1 MLDILCIGDSVID
14 IFLKIPEANPNFKL
28 EDSGKKLLMNLGEKI
43 SLEKYIL
50 DIGGNATNTS
60 VGISR
65 FGFNV
70 GLCAE
75 IGQDEFSAKIINR
88 LKEENI
94 NRNFL
99 RQTPEAKT
107 SFSVILNYGG
117 ERTIFSEHVLREHN
131 FDFEPLE
138 TKFIYLTSLGNKW
151 EEAYKKTL
159 NFVIN
164 KKPILAFN
172 PGTLQ
177 IEKKDKLIMDI
188 IEISD
193 YLFLNKEEAEEI
205 LYGKEL
211 DLETKDRKQVFKKLL
226 FGLKS
231 LGAKNVI
238 ITDSD
243 NGSYACDN
251 SGKAYF
257 LGTVKSQVIEKT
269 GAGDSFAAGFI
280 SALIEGLS
288 LQEAMVFGAINAASV
303 IEKIGALE
311 GLLDKKQLLEKL
323 NSLKNF
329 IPVEF

>member
-14 IFLKIPEANPNFKL
+14 IFLKVPESNPNFKL
-28 EDSGKKLLMNLGEKI
+28 EDTGNKVLMNLGEKI
-43 SLEKYIL
+43 SLEKYL
-50 DIGGNATNTS
+50 MDIGGNATNTA

-65 FGFNV
+65 LSLNV

-94 NRNFL
+94 NRNFI
-99 RQTPEAKT
+99 RQTSDAKT
-107 SFSVILNYGG
+107 SLSVILSFSG
-117 ERTIFSEHVLREHN
+117 ERTIFSEHVLREHA
-131 FDFEPLE
+131 FDFESLE

-151 EEAYKKTL
+151 EEAYEKTL

-177 IEKKDKLIMDI
+177 IEKKDKLILDI
-188 IEISD
+188 IEKSD

-211 DLETKDRKQVFKKLL
+211 DLETKDRKKVFKKLL

-238 ITDSD
+238 ITDST
-243 NGSYACDN
+243 NGSYACDYIGN
-251 SGKAYF
+251 LYF
-257 LGTVKSQVIEKT
+257 LGIVQTNVIEKT
-269 GAGDSFAAGFI
+269 GAGDSYAAGFI
-280 SALIEGLS
+280 SAIIDGLT
-288 LQEAMVFGAINAASV
+288 LQEAMIYGAINSSSV

-311 GLLDKKQLLEKL
+311 GLLGKKELLEKL

-329 IPVEF
+329 TPEKF